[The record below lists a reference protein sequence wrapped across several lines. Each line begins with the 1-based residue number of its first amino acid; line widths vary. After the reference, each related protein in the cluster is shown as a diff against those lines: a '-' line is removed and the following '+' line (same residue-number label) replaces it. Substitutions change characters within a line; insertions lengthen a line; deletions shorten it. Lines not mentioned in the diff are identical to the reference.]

1 MKLLLI
7 GGTIFLGRHC
17 VEVAL
22 RRGHEVTLFFR
33 GKHGANLFPEAE
45 RIIGDRA
52 TDIDRLAGRKWDAV
66 IDCCGYFPRD
76 VVKSTD
82 QLRDSVGR
90 YCFIS
95 SISAYAN
102 ESELGRNEGSPLAT
116 TDDVEATQVTGEN
129 YGGLKAM
136 CEDVVRRAFGERA
149 LVIRP
154 GLIVGPNDISD
165 RFTYWPVRFDR
176 YDRILSPNR
185 KEQPVQVI
193 DVRDLAEWTIDLL
206 ESNAGGD
213 FSAAGPAEPYTW
225 GEFMADCSRAI
236 NPKAYIVWVDE
247 DFLLKNGVAPWSDLP
262 MWLSKEANADGM
274 DTIDLSKPLANG
286 LKFRPM
292 EDTLRDTL
300 AYYNSLPA
308 DYKPRTGLSRER
320 EEELIALWLNR

>member
-33 GKHGANLFPEAE
+33 GKHGANLFPEVE

-76 VVKSTD
+76 VVKSTE
-82 QLRDSVGR
+82 QLKDSVGR

-102 ESELGRNEGSPLAT
+102 ESELGRNEDSPLAT

-206 ESNAGGD
+206 ENHAGGD

-225 GEFMADCSRAI
+225 GEFMADCLRAI
-236 NPKAYIVWVDE
+236 NPKADIVWVDE
-247 DFLLKNGVAPWSDLP
+247 DFLLKNCVAPWSDLP

-300 AYYNSLPA
+300 AYSNSLPS
-308 DYKPRTGLSRER
+308 DYRPRAGLSRER

>member
-33 GKHGANLFPEAE
+33 GKHGADLFPGVE

-52 TDIDRLAGRKWDAV
+52 EDMNKLSGRTWDAV

-76 VVKSTD
+76 LVKSTE

-95 SISAYAN
+95 SISAYAE
-102 ESELGRNEGSPLAT
+102 ESVLYRNEESPLAT
-116 TDDVEATQVTGEN
+116 TDDVEATQITGEN

-136 CEDVVRRAFGERA
+136 CEDVVRGAFGDRA

-176 YDRILSPNR
+176 YDKILCPNR
-185 KEQPVQVI
+185 MDQPLQVI

-206 ESNAGGD
+206 ERNIGGD
-213 FSAAGPAEPYTW
+213 FSATGPAEPLRW
-225 GEFMADCSRAI
+225 GEFIMECKRVIKPAI
-236 NPKAYIVWVDE
+236 DIIWMDE
-247 DFLLKNGVAPWSDLP
+247 EFLLKNEVGPWSDLP
-262 MWLSKEANADGM
+262 LWLSKESNADGM
-274 DTIDLSKPLANG
+274 DTIDLTKPLEYG
-286 LKFRPM
+286 LKFRSM
-292 EDTLRDTL
+292 ETTLKDTI

-308 DYKPRTGLSRER
+308 DYKPRGGLTRER
-320 EEELIALWLNR
+320 EEELIELWLNQ